1 VWRAS
6 LILVAAVAAIVPLP
20 PAWVEQGYS
29 TSVYP
34 GVQRLLTPV
43 SNLVP
48 FALFDVLIAVA
59 IAVSLLPVIVDIAR
73 RRHPALRILG
83 RFLFRTLVLCASFY
97 LVFLLVWGLNYRRQK
112 LTEKL
117 QVDPG
122 AISAAAALAA
132 AAADVEQLNALH
144 DRAHAIGW
152 RPLTEI
158 DPELVSAFGRVTRNL
173 GARGTT
179 VAGRPKVTL
188 LDPYFRRAGVE
199 GMIDPY
205 FLETLVQRGILP
217 FERSFVVAHEWSH
230 LAGFAD
236 ESEANFVGWLTCVRG
251 SAATQYSGWLFL
263 YSELA
268 RAVGA
273 RDRAAVSAML
283 APGPRADLNA
293 IAMRYRQQV
302 NPTISAVGWRV
313 YDQYLKANRIEAG
326 TASYDE
332 VIRLVLGVR
341 FGPDWTPLIRQP

>member
-1 VWRAS
+1 
-6 LILVAAVAAIVPLP
+6 
-20 PAWVEQGYS
+20 
-29 TSVYP
+29 
-34 GVQRLLTPV
+34 
-43 SNLVP
+43 
-48 FALFDVLIAVA
+48 
-59 IAVSLLPVIVDIAR
+59 
-73 RRHPALRILG
+73 
-83 RFLFRTLVLCASFY
+83 
-97 LVFLLVWGLNYRRQK
+97 
-112 LTEKL
+112 
-117 QVDPG
+117 
-122 AISAAAALAA
+122 
-132 AAADVEQLNALH
+132 
-144 DRAHAIGW
+144 
-152 RPLTEI
+152 
-158 DPELVSAFGRVTRNL
+158 
-173 GARGTT
+173 
-179 VAGRPKVTL
+179 
-188 LDPYFRRAGVE
+188 
-199 GMIDPY
+199 MIDPY

-273 RDRAAVSAML
+273 RDRAAVSSML